1 MNSSPLYSLH
11 HGRFHERKSSFN
23 LNRKSKQLR
32 KDGMFP
38 RLCMSFLPFLRKQNL
53 PLYIKQLTKGFGLSS
68 SEGCF
73 YISNFPNC
81 ARHTNCGFTFPM
93 TCPGGW
99 ELCPSP
105 SQPIPPYQPL
115 FPKKP
120 RWTLYIS
127 LWYCYLLFVCG
138 IVCVTSLYHSPKKI
152 VHVFCKKNDVATLL
166 SSSYLPFHSLIDSS
180 ET

>member
-1 MNSSPLYSLH
+1 MMILSQRDREYLRFPDSLTLLPCGFTGFRLLFAQWKKMSLFCQSEKALPKFSGVCCYIRLFGCVIISFSGEQPKLNQHMKTKKMNSSPLYSLH

-93 TCPGGW
+93 TCPGG
-99 ELCPSP
+99 
-105 SQPIPPYQPL
+105 
-115 FPKKP
+115 
-120 RWTLYIS
+120 
-127 LWYCYLLFVCG
+127 
-138 IVCVTSLYHSPKKI
+138 
-152 VHVFCKKNDVATLL
+152 
-166 SSSYLPFHSLIDSS
+166 
-180 ET
+180 